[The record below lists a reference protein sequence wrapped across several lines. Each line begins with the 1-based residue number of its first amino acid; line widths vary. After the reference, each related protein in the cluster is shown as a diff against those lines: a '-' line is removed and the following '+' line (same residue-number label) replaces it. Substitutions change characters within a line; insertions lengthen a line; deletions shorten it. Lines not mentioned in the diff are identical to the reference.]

1 MIKNK
6 RNFFIAIIMTLL
18 SFVAFII
25 YMKTNEYRYFIT
37 MLVGIFYAM
46 IQYYQAF
53 STSIFE
59 ELKIYNDERDDFII
73 MKTSHLL
80 LRIMNYILF
89 IMVFFFNELCV
100 IWYWHIADYIFN
112 IDWNISLYIF
122 RDTFYQYLFRKKKLK
137 TQKYYFCV

>member
-89 IMVFFFNELCV
+89 IMVF
-100 IWYWHIADYIFN
+100 IFLMRYALFG
-112 IDWNISLYIF
+112 IDTLLIISLTLIGILVFIF
-122 RDTFYQYLFRKKKLK
+122 LGTLFINIYLEKRN
-137 TQKYYFCV
+137 

>member
-89 IMVFFFNELCV
+89 IMVFFLMSYALFGIGTLL
-100 IWYWHIADYIFN
+100 I
-112 IDWNISLYIF
+112 ISLTLIGILVFIF
-122 RDTFYQYLFRKKKLK
+122 LGTLFINIYLEKRN
-137 TQKYYFCV
+137 

>member
-89 IMVFFFNELCV
+89 IMVF
-100 IWYWHIADYIFN
+100 IFLMSYALFG
-112 IDWNISLYIF
+112 IDTLLIISLTLIGILVFIF
-122 RDTFYQYLFRKKKLK
+122 LRTLFINIYLEKRN
-137 TQKYYFCV
+137 